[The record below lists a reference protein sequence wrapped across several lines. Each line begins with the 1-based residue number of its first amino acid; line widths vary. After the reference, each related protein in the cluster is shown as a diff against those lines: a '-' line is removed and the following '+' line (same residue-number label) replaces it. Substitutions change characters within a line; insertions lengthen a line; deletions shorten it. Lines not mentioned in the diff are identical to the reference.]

1 MAKKVRAS
9 RSRVLLLESSG
20 VVRILPIS
28 PGCCCSFKEPALM
41 RAVWLNIARFETDP
55 RATVFEPIGLRRI
68 PMLHRL

>member
-1 MAKKVRAS
+1 
-9 RSRVLLLESSG
+9 
-20 VVRILPIS
+20 
-28 PGCCCSFKEPALM
+28 M